1 MNSTLDDEVWPIEL
15 QVLISEPDFARRVTA
30 AARKKL
36 GHVSKEEIFDGISA
50 FVIRALEEEEVSKA
64 NQSAQY
70 KLLNYLSRFPSSFS
84 VIRYIIVT
92 IRNNRIRDKKRTMET
107 TTDAEIDVEG
117 IQRDE
122 RSLLEDAVVSY
133 LATLMSTETDENEH
147 DPAGLDS
154 TERKVI
160 QARWEGHTQQEIS
173 YRIGKSVSTI
183 HRIEKKALAKLRH
196 WLIG

>member
-1 MNSTLDDEVWPIEL
+1 MNSPLDDEVWPIEL
-15 QVLISEPDFARRVTA
+15 QVLISDPSFARRVTA

-36 GHVSKEEIFDGISA
+36 GQVSQDEIFDGISA
-50 FVIRALEEEEVSKA
+50 FVIRALEEEELSKV
-64 NQSAQY
+64 NKSAQH
-70 KLLNYLSRFPSSFS
+70 KQLNYLSRFPSSFS
-84 VIRYIIVT
+84 VIRYIVVT

-133 LATLMSTETDENEH
+133 LATLMSAEPGEIEH

-154 TERKVI
+154 TERKVV